1 MRVAAIQFKAQKGR
15 PQESFSSLSQLIVA
29 AAEQGAKLIVCPE
42 MALTGYL
49 FSDGNAAGAVAEA
62 QDGEGLTHL
71 GALAARFGATLVC
84 GYPERDRLGRL
95 YNSARV
101 IGPDGKLVYNYR
113 KRLLY
118 DSDFTWAADGDTRYP
133 MLPLDGLAEGKLS
146 VGICMDLNDD
156 RFTAFLR
163 RMRPRLVAFCT
174 NWLDQGQDVLPY
186 WQYRLLG
193 TSSYFIAANTYGS
206 EEEPGHPL
214 TYFCGGSTILDP
226 SGQPLARA
234 PHAGDA
240 VVLADIPDEIQ
251 RL

>member
-15 PQESFSSLSQLIVA
+15 PQESLSSLSQLIVA
-29 AAEQGAKLIVCPE
+29 AGEHGAKLIVCPE

-49 FSDGNAAGAVAEA
+49 FADGNAAGAVAESK
-62 QDGEGLTHL
+62 DGAGLASL
-71 GALAARFGATLVC
+71 GALAVRFEATIVC
-84 GYPERDRLGRL
+84 GYAERGRGRL

-101 IGPDGKLVYNYR
+101 IGPDGQLVYNYR

-118 DSDFTWAADGDTRYP
+118 DSDLTWAADGDTRYP
-133 MLPLDGLAEGKLS
+133 LLAMPGLKDAKLS

-193 TSSYFIAANTYGS
+193 TQSYFIAANTYGS

-214 TYFCGGSTILDP
+214 TRFCGGSTILDP

-240 VVLADIPDEIQ
+240 VVLADIPEEI
-251 RL
+251 